1 LRIAIIIP
9 VFNDWASLWQLIGA
23 LEVVEVPD
31 DTSFSL
37 LIVDDGSTEPV
48 AIDYPIHTL
57 RRIEE
62 IEIIRLACNLGH
74 QRAIAVGLVTAC
86 DRHDLN
92 AVVVMDADGEDR
104 PADIPRLLAAAA
116 THPGHII
123 CAQRQRRPGL
133 LALRV
138 WYELYK
144 FCFQML
150 TGSRIDFGNFCLIPR
165 EKVEALVGYSWV
177 WNNLPSTLTR
187 SQMPIAKAPLDRGSR
202 YAGKSKMNFV
212 ALVMHGLGAISVYSD
227 IVMIRLTISALVVSA
242 VMLLGSLVVISI
254 KVFTDLAT
262 PGWASSV
269 VGLLSVIS
277 LQGLMLS
284 AISTF
289 MVLSMRNMRLI
300 IPRVDGPNFVL
311 SRHKLLPSMSANVV
325 KLTDTELPTR
335 TPY

>member
-9 VFNDWASLWQLIGA
+9 VFNDWASLSQLIGA

-48 AIDYPIHTL
+48 GIDYPIHTL

-116 THPGHII
+116 AHPGHII

-133 LALRV
+133 LALRAG
-138 WYELYK
+138 YELYK

-187 SQMPIAKAPLDRGSR
+187 SRMPVAKLPIDRGGR
-202 YAGKSKMNFV
+202 YAGKSKMSFV
-212 ALVMHGLGAISVYSD
+212 TLVMHGLGAIAVYSD
-227 IVMIRLTISALVVSA
+227 IVMIRLTISALALSTL
-242 VMLLGSLVVISI
+242 MLLGLVVVVAI
-254 KVFTDLAT
+254 KFFTDLAI

-269 VGLLSVIS
+269 AGLLSVIL

-284 AISTF
+284 TISTF
-289 MVLSMRNMRLI
+289 MVLNMRSI
-300 IPRVDGPNFVL
+300 RAVIPRVDAPNFVL
-311 SRHKLLPSMSANVV
+311 SRQKMLPSVIA
-325 KLTDTELPTR
+325 KADE
-335 TPY
+335 